1 MKIVYNFYVEERFL
15 KICKEMVILLNKK
28 NKCLKET
35 INCVFVNHFKKN
47 ITQNDS
53 SKKRYLNMYIVM
65 ASLMTFLSCIKV
77 AGNVPNERRSKFIHE
92 EDVENSDYVSSE
104 EDVIRFKNPDDLI
117 YRDYGSNALQ
127 VDENSK
133 IIINLNGF
141 NSYNTQYIY
150 VYNCIAGKTIKFQF
164 SNMIEYE
171 NVPQGVYF
179 IYMITIDG
187 KKIDLSRNT
196 MVEHNI
202 NSGNGVVGL

>member
-1 MKIVYNFYVEERFL
+1 
-15 KICKEMVILLNKK
+15 
-28 NKCLKET
+28 
-35 INCVFVNHFKKN
+35 
-47 ITQNDS
+47 
-53 SKKRYLNMYIVM
+53 MYIVM

-77 AGNVPNERRSKFIHE
+77 AGNVPNEGRSEFIHE
-92 EDVENSDYVSSE
+92 KDVEKSDYVSSE
-104 EDVIRFKNPDDLI
+104 EAFIRFKNSDDLI

-133 IIINLNGF
+133 IIINLNEF
-141 NSYNTQYIY
+141 DSYNTQYIY
-150 VYNCIAGKTIKFQF
+150 AYNCDAIICNYIYAYNCITEKTMKFQF

>member
-28 NKCLKET
+28 T
-35 INCVFVNHFKKN
+35 IV
-47 ITQNDS
+47 
-53 SKKRYLNMYIVM
+53 YMYIVM

-77 AGNVPNERRSKFIHE
+77 AGNVPNEGRSEFIHE
-92 EDVENSDYVSSE
+92 KDVEKSDYVSSE
-104 EDVIRFKNPDDLI
+104 EAFIRFKNSDDLI

-133 IIINLNGF
+133 IIINLNEF
-141 NSYNTQYIY
+141 DSYNTQYIY
-150 VYNCIAGKTIKFQF
+150 AYNCITEKTMKFQF

-179 IYMITIDG
+179 IYLITIDG